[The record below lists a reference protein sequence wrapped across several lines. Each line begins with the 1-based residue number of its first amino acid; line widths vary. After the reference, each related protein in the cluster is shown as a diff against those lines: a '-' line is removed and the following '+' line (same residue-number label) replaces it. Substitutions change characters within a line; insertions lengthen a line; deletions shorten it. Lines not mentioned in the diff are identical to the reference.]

1 MPTIKNG
8 WMTKMT
14 KTQKCRYLENETF
27 FLQMKKII
35 SIHQGYIVAKNSFV
49 GEVTFKVLYFYCFFY
64 EI

>member
-27 FLQMKKII
+27 FLQMKKVIN
-35 SIHQGYIVAKNSFV
+35 IHQGYIVAKNSFV
-49 GEVTFKVLYFYCFFY
+49 GGGNL
-64 EI
+64 